1 MDKYRP
7 ESRQAKR
14 DRLRK
19 RAEAVATG
27 KPDAPT
33 KRQNWIRQG
42 INTVTTLVEQKRA
55 KLVVIA
61 HDVEPI
67 EVCVE
72 LIWIFSPKWWHSL
85 KWKWVILYNELFNP
99 EIIMYSNRWSKA
111 CFLTFFFLMSDCS
124 FSAILVQKDGSAVLH
139 REEQSSIGYS
149 GSKEDLFS
157 NLYNWC
163 EYCGHIFCEYS
174 QLSNWINN
182 FDYTVLQG

>member
-72 LIWIFSPKWWHSL
+72 LI
-85 KWKWVILYNELFNP
+85 
-99 EIIMYSNRWSKA
+99 
-111 CFLTFFFLMSDCS
+111 
-124 FSAILVQKDGSAVLH
+124 
-139 REEQSSIGYS
+139 
-149 GSKEDLFS
+149 
-157 NLYNWC
+157 
-163 EYCGHIFCEYS
+163 
-174 QLSNWINN
+174 
-182 FDYTVLQG
+182 